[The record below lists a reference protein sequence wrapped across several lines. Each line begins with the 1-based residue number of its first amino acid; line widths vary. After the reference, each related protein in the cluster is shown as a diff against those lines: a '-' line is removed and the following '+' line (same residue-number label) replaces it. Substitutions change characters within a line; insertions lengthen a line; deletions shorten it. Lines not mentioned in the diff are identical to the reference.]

1 MPESKVK
8 DTFKALFGAD
18 YRFFSAPGRIN
29 LIGEH
34 TDYNDGFVLPAAIDK
49 KIHLAIRPAVKRAAH
64 IVSVDF
70 DEAVEVNLDGPQPNL
85 PHWALYPYG
94 VVKELQADGHKTGG
108 FHAVFGG
115 DIPTGA
121 GLSSSAAIESAFA
134 SALNVLFA
142 LNADRFTLAKTGQRA
157 EHNYVGVRCGIMDQ
171 FASFFGKENHVIRL
185 DCRSLEHEYYPLDL
199 EDYRLL
205 LIDTQVKH
213 SLASSAYNA
222 RRQQCENGVKIVQN
236 KYPLVKSLRDATL
249 EMLEEHKA
257 LLGEEVW
264 RRCSYVVEENQRVL
278 NACEALL
285 KGDTKKLGELMYLS
299 HRGLQEKYEVSCKEL
314 DLLVEIAAE
323 TEGVIGSRMMGGGFG
338 GCTIN
343 LVSRS
348 ALDTFRNKASGAFLK
363 AFGHQPLCYDVNTGD
378 GAGESLI

>member
-1 MPESKVK
+1 MQESKVK
-8 DTFKALFGAD
+8 DAFETLFRKD
-18 YRFFSAPGRIN
+18 YRLFSAPGRIN
-29 LIGEH
+29 VIGEH

-49 KIHLAIRPAVKRAAH
+49 KIYLAICPAGDRSAH

-70 DEAVEVNLDGPQPNL
+70 DDAVAFDVDGAQPDL

-94 VVKELQADGHKTGG
+94 VVRELQADGHEVGG

-134 SALNVLFA
+134 AALNELFT

-171 FASFFGKENHVIRL
+171 FASFFGKEDHVIRL
-185 DCRSLEHEYYPLDL
+185 DCRSLEHEYYPLQL
-199 EDYRLL
+199 KDYRLL

-222 RRQQCENGVKIVQN
+222 RRQQCEDGVEAVRERD
-236 KYPLVKSLRDATL
+236 PSVKSLRDTTL
-249 EMLEEHKA
+249 EMLDEHKP

-264 RRCSYVVEENQRVL
+264 KRCSYVVEENQRVL
-278 NACEALL
+278 DACAALL
-285 KGDTKKLGELMYLS
+285 RGDTEKLGALMFLS
-299 HRGLQEKYEVSCKEL
+299 HRGLRDKYEVSCKEL
-314 DLLVEIAAE
+314 DLLVDAAEE
-323 TEGVIGSRMMGGGFG
+323 TEGIIGARMMGGGFG

-343 LVSRS
+343 LVNRS
-348 ALDTFRNKASGAFLK
+348 ALDAFRQKTSDAFFK
-363 AFGHQPLCYDVNTGD
+363 AFGHHPLFYDVNTGD
-378 GAGESLI
+378 GAGESLT